1 MSAAFS
7 GRQLLL
13 AASGASYAIVFVA
26 FLLYERPGLG
36 IAHFFCLSIATT
48 AIATG
53 PLIGALAGFGAT
65 GLYAAAVVLNPTIPR
80 AVSQA

>member
-1 MSAAFS
+1 MGEMPAAFS

-13 AASGASYAIVFVA
+13 AASAASYPLVFMA

-36 IAHFFCLSIATT
+36 IAHFFYLSIATT

-53 PLIGALAGFGAT
+53 PRIGALAGLGAT
-65 GLYAAAVVLNPTIPR
+65 ALYVAAVVLTR
-80 AVSQA
+80 

>member
-26 FLLYERPGLG
+26 FLLCERPGLG
-36 IAHFFCLSIATT
+36 IAHFYLSIATT